1 MKAKKQRLS
10 NPTSLRIQ
18 KKQSHQKFALYEEA
32 SPNKK
37 NEEINDFLRT
47 GEDMKQWTI
56 NISDLNS
63 PGSINLI
70 V

>member
-10 NPTSLRIQ
+10 NPTSPRIQ
-18 KKQSHQKFALYEEA
+18 KKQSHQKFVLKEEA
-32 SPNKK
+32 SSKK
-37 NEEINDFLRT
+37 KDEEINDFLRT

-63 PGSINLI
+63 PGLINLI